1 MLNKICLAVKQR
13 ARTFFSS
20 IPTSGAVSSIN
31 TPINSQPRWC
41 HLRIPVV
48 SSGSLLHKRPALYHV
63 THANYHCCLAATSH
77 SQATCQD
84 QEAAQRFTH
93 SLSEEQAAAALA
105 GDGHLR
111 YNQAPGDRTGRLT
124 THLDSPTACAIAAHL
139 YNACADCSTGLSSP
153 ADISPCTTPTATS
166 VLACLYMSDRHV
178 YMHQDHSWTWQ
189 RQDTGL
195 NFTSGVPDQGE
206 RLQAMGAS
214 SHHLQQ
220 QGSPRAAGPPSCA
233 PWADCS

>member
-20 IPTSGAVSSIN
+20 MPTSGAVSSIN

-111 YNQAPGDRTGRLT
+111 YNQAPAIGTQEQVIDIAHHMMFSLLLLCSSWPRVSL
-124 THLDSPTACAIAAHL
+124 SWPVQCAA
-139 YNACADCSTGLSSP
+139 N
-153 ADISPCTTPTATS
+153 
-166 VLACLYMSDRHV
+166 V
-178 YMHQDHSWTWQ
+178 YMQC
-189 RQDTGL
+189 
-195 NFTSGVPDQGE
+195 V
-206 RLQAMGAS
+206 
-214 SHHLQQ
+214 
-220 QGSPRAAGPPSCA
+220 C
-233 PWADCS
+233 